1 MARNLKK
8 EILHAEFD
16 ITKMARA
23 RGTSSTAAIDGYASA
38 VAGELEIGVYSSTN
52 GASIIP
58 EGAIITDVWMVCSTI
73 FADDASGSAAT
84 VSFGTTNGAAEFF
97 PAVATTVLS
106 NGVSAAGIIK
116 SNIVGD
122 HPVLLGT
129 VETKD
134 FGSIAD
140 GDELEEDVVVSGAAL
155 GDVALATLGVDTVD
169 LQVTAS
175 VTAADTVT
183 VVASSSGSTVDLAS
197 TTLNAVVIKGTAAT
211 RETVSGEIIMTLAV
225 DALEGAAGKVDMY
238 VEYISTG
245 LIA

>member
-16 ITKMARA
+16 VTKMLRQ
-23 RGTSSTAAIDGYASA
+23 RGTGLSAAIDGYGGAEAGHLDEGIYSA
-38 VAGELEIGVYSSTN
+38 TN
-52 GASIIP
+52 GAAIIP

-73 FADDASGSAAT
+73 FADDASGGAAT

-122 HPVLLGT
+122 HPILLGT
-129 VETKD
+129 SETKD
-134 FGSIAD
+134 FGEIAD
-140 GDELEEDVVVSGAAL
+140 GNELEEDVAVSGAAI

-183 VVASSSGSTVDLAS
+183 VVVSSSGSTVDLAS
-197 TTLNAVVIKGTAAT
+197 TSLNAIVIKGTEAT
-211 RETVSGEIIMTLAV
+211 RETVSGEIIMTTAA
-225 DALEGAAGKVDMY
+225 DDITAGKVDMY
-238 VEYISTG
+238 VEYIATG

>member
-1 MARNLKK
+1 MARNLRK

-16 ITKMARA
+16 ITKMLRK
-23 RGTSSTAAIDGYASA
+23 RDTEGNAAIDGYGGA
-38 VAGELEIGVYSSTN
+38 VAGELEIGTYSATN
-52 GASIIP
+52 GTALIP
-58 EGAIITDVWMVCSTI
+58 EGAIITDVWMVCTTA
-73 FADDASGSAAT
+73 FTDDTGGSAAT

-140 GDELEEDVVVSGAAL
+140 GDELEEDVFFW
-155 GDVALATLGVDTVD
+155 
-169 LQVTAS
+169 
-175 VTAADTVT
+175 
-183 VVASSSGSTVDLAS
+183 
-197 TTLNAVVIKGTAAT
+197 
-211 RETVSGEIIMTLAV
+211 
-225 DALEGAAGKVDMY
+225 
-238 VEYISTG
+238 
-245 LIA
+245 